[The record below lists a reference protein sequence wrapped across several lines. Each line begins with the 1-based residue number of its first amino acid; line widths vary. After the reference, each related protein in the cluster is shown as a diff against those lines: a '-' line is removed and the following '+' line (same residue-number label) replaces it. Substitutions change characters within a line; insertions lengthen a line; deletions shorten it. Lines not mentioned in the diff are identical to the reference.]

1 MNDIRTAFFSCL
13 FGLSLVAIPLSYA
26 DAPGLMETEE
36 PHQLIVN
43 NRILAKV
50 NGKTISV
57 IDVMK
62 KMDIHLNQNYP
73 HLTSSKI
80 AHFQFYNSQW
90 RSTLAQ
96 MIDSELMMADAEH
109 LELKVKDAEVREEIL
124 QRFGPNVIP
133 TLDKLGMTYE
143 EARKMVLSEMI
154 VQRMQWYRVNSKA
167 LQKVNPQD
175 IKEAYKDYCE
185 KNPSLEEW
193 RYQMLSVRSEKP
205 GLGEQI
211 AKLAFESLKNHGIA
225 FAAVADQLKQDPA
238 FDPSATIAISPEYSV
253 NEKTVSQAHKDAL
266 FSLAVGSYS
275 EPIAQISRVD
285 GSMVYRIF
293 FLKDH
298 SKVPVPPFEK
308 LAEKLRDDLM
318 QKAFVQE
325 NSQYISKL
333 RERLGYDEKHMTE
346 SLPTDFQPFVMR

>member
-1 MNDIRTAFFSCL
+1 MKYLKSAFFSCL
-13 FGLSLVAIPLSYA
+13 FGLGVVAIAPSYA
-26 DAPGLMETEE
+26 DAPGLLETEE

-73 HLTSSKI
+73 HLANSKI

-90 RSTLAQ
+90 RNTLAQ

-109 LELKVKDAEVREEIL
+109 LEMKVKDAEVREEIL

-143 EARKMVLSEMI
+143 EARKMVHSEMI

-193 RYQMLSVRSEKP
+193 HYQVLSIRSEKP
-205 GLGEQI
+205 ALSEQI

-225 FAAVADQLKQDPA
+225 FAAVADHLKQDPA
-238 FDPSATIAISPEYSV
+238 FDPSAIVTISPEYSV
-253 NEKTVSQAHKDAL
+253 NEKTISQAHKEAL
-266 FSLAVGSYS
+266 FSLAVGAYS
-275 EPIAQISRVD
+275 EPMAQISRAD

-293 FLKDH
+293 LLKEH
-298 SKVPVPPFEK
+298 SKVPVPLFET
-308 LAEKLRDDLM
+308 LAEKLREDLT
-318 QKAFVQE
+318 QKAFTQE

-346 SLPTDFQPFVMR
+346 SLPADFQPFVMR